1 MNGIVTKSIVNKRN
15 KEVIDLNSFT
25 RLPSI
30 IIEEEERESNHHN
43 FKEKQISTLKIY
55 NGMYIYNQRLF

>member
-30 IIEEEERESNHHN
+30 IIEEEERESNHPN
-43 FKEKQISTLKIY
+43 FK
-55 NGMYIYNQRLF
+55 